1 MAVNL
6 VGAFFLI
13 RISKKIK
20 RNLHLHSKDSS
31 TLSPVYLRPIKAFL
45 FSVIIQPVEIWI
57 ILIVHKILHRP
68 EIFLTSCC

>member
-13 RISKKIK
+13 CIIKKIK
-20 RNLHLHSKDSS
+20 HNLHLHSKDSS

-45 FSVIIQPVEIWI
+45 FSVIIEPVDIWI
-57 ILIVHKILHRP
+57 ILIFPKILHWP
-68 EIFLTSCC
+68 EYF